1 MPMRRLSPRS
11 YDEYLK
17 AYSVAMLP
25 GRERTNVS
33 YGGKSTC
40 HSALAWF
47 LAQHFCSIYFLV
59 IMPPSALANLTN
71 LDLQSPWMFQLRNPS
86 NPAASTHAGVL
97 EFIAEEGVVHL
108 PYWMMKTLRLN
119 EGDPIRITGTEL
131 PKGKLVK
138 LQAQS
143 VHFLE
148 ISDHRAVYAI
158 IVRSSASLSVD
169 ALVPQIGAS
178 SPQFLGPDSR
188 RHHRNFLQLYH
199 IRFTCD
205 GNQARWGGYQCSRYR
220 SRGGLRSPCGLR

>member
-1 MPMRRLSPRS
+1 VNEKTYLMVEKVRVITTSRTCIS
-11 YDEYLK
+11 YI
-17 AYSVAMLP
+17 A
-25 GRERTNVS
+25 
-33 YGGKSTC
+33 
-40 HSALAWF
+40 
-47 LAQHFCSIYFLV
+47 LV

-148 ISDHRAVYAI
+148 ISDPKAVFVFSVSFFSTFSGLSMTGWSKRCAI
-158 IVRSSASLSVD
+158 SL
-169 ALVPQIGAS
+169 
-178 SPQFLGPDSR
+178 R
-188 RHHRNFLQLYH
+188 
-199 IRFTCD
+199 
-205 GNQARWGGYQCSRYR
+205 
-220 SRGGLRSPCGLR
+220 